1 MRQIGHE
8 ENLEKINR
16 VALRLAKEVADKT
29 GTLFAGNIC
38 NTNIYKTNDDAI
50 KQEVR
55 TMFDEQVRWAKEGG
69 AEFIIGETYH
79 WLEEAEIALEVIK
92 SYDLPA
98 IINFGVLVPTDGTEF
113 NLLDSIPVGEAC
125 KILLDKGA
133 YLVGANCTRGPEQMV
148 EVIEHIVKFCPPEKV
163 CALPLG
169 YRTTKEYPTLFAL
182 RDDKCPDNFKPYP
195 HGLEAF
201 GVSPVEMKKFT
212 RRCLDI
218 GLKFIGI
225 CCGNS
230 GMLTNAM
237 AREMGKT
244 TIVSR
249 YHDPES
255 KGTDPYKFVEVNGS
269 IPTN

>member
-1 MRQIGHE
+1 MHLRQIIYNYMCVKENFNSSFYYISFRFCFIAYSTAHIYNVMYYLCSVSLLQYYLHREKMRQVRHE

-29 GTLFAGNIC
+29 GTLFAGSIC
-38 NTNIYKTNDDAI
+38 NTNIYKPNDDAI

-55 TMFDEQVRWAKEGG
+55 AMFDEQVRWAKEEG

-98 IINFGVLVPTDGTEF
+98 IINFGVLLPVDGSEF

-125 KILLDKGA
+125 KRLLDKGA
-133 YLVGANCTRGPEQMV
+133 YLVGSNCTRGPEQMV

-169 YRTTKEYPTLFAL
+169 YRTTKEYPTIHSL
-182 RDDKCPDNFKPYP
+182 RDDKCPDNFK
-195 HGLEAF
+195 AI
-201 GVSPVEMKKFT
+201 SSWI
-212 RRCLDI
+212 RSIWCLS
-218 GLKFIGI
+218 
-225 CCGNS
+225 C
-230 GMLTNAM
+230 
-237 AREMGKT
+237 
-244 TIVSR
+244 
-249 YHDPES
+249 
-255 KGTDPYKFVEVNGS
+255 
-269 IPTN
+269 